1 MKRLTPIIIL
11 FLGAVELSAQTPT
24 AATKLNTMSLKDWD
38 NVFTGIQPLVT
49 PKDGKVHG
57 SPFLY
62 DEYLPGSVY
71 LGDSMHSPDKYQFKL
86 NLLKNEIWML
96 GASGTETILTNQ
108 RLAGLV
114 LNKDGVNHTFKR
126 LVLPFGAYPVRK
138 FVEIFYCG
146 SITLIKEIQKQFFGN
161 ELGEKGSG
169 ILNGEEQTYETKEL
183 YYLADER
190 VNIKKVRPKLSDIYE
205 LYPSVIKKH
214 KEDLESFCRAKSINK
229 NLSELQLTEL
239 LTYIS
244 TLKTS

>member
-1 MKRLTPIIIL
+1 MNRLTLITVL
-11 FLGAVELSAQTPT
+11 LLSNIGLAAQTSTP
-24 AATKLNTMSLKDWD
+24 ATKLNTMSIQDWD

-49 PKDGKVHG
+49 PKDNKVHG

-62 DEYLPGSVY
+62 DDYLPGSVY
-71 LGDSMHSPDKYQFKL
+71 LGDSLHSPDKYQFKL

-96 GASGTETILTNQ
+96 NASGVETILTNQ

-126 LVLPFGAYPVRK
+126 LVLPSGSYPIRK
-138 FVEIFYCG
+138 FVEVFYCG

-169 ILNGEEQTYETKEL
+169 ILNGEEQTYETKEI
-183 YYLADER
+183 YYLADES
-190 VNIKKVRPKLSDIYE
+190 VNIQKVRLKLSDVYE
-205 LYPSVIKKH
+205 LFPALTKKH
-214 KEDLESFCRAKSINK
+214 KEDLDNFCRSKSINK

-239 LTYIS
+239 LRYIS
-244 TLKTS
+244 TLKVS